1 MQAWVCQ
8 FAGNLSADEYETST
22 ALLQFTLFEIIY
34 EGVLSFSGSCIFT
47 KICFWNFYGNEKV
60 FWWNKDKQMKMWAE
74 SSFRNSFLI
83 VAIAAYK
90 IAYKTY
96 STYQWSQYL
105 ISDVS
110 NFLMFGE
117 NSTHFWKNFGLKFDV
132 HAQCSGV
139 EKNTFWNYFLQALKP
154 LQH

>member
-1 MQAWVCQ
+1 M
-8 FAGNLSADEYETST
+8 
-22 ALLQFTLFEIIY
+22 
-34 EGVLSFSGSCIFT
+34 
-47 KICFWNFYGNEKV
+47 KI
-60 FWWNKDKQMKMWAE
+60 WAE
-74 SSFRNSFLI
+74 SSFRNRFLI

-96 STYQWSQYL
+96 STYQWLQHL

-110 NFLMFGE
+110 NFLMLGE

-139 EKNTFWNYFLQALKP
+139 EKKKTLFETIFCKL
-154 LQH
+154 

>member
-60 FWWNKDKQMKMWAE
+60 FWWNKDKQMKIWAE

-83 VAIAAYK
+83 VAIA
-90 IAYKTY
+90 Y

-110 NFLMFGE
+110 NFLMFGG